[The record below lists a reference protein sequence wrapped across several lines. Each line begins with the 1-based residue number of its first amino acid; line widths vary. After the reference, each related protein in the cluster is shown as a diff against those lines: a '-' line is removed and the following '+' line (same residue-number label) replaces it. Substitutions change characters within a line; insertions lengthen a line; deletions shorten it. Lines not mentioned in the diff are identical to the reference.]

1 MSIEEFRVSLRV
13 SAPIQE
19 VWNELVTWKNQG
31 NWMALTKVTSSHF
44 GPKDS
49 GVGTTIEAFTG
60 IGKFGIIDQMKVI
73 DWQPPTYCKVDHY
86 GKFIKGIGIFNLTEE
101 DDITRFDWFEEIKAP
116 RALLIFIKPFI
127 LIAVYVS
134 LRKFAR
140 GFVRT

>member
-1 MSIEEFRVSLRV
+1 MSIKEFRVSLRI

-60 IGKFGIIDQMKVI
+60 IGKFGIIDEMKVI
-73 DWQPPTYCKVDHY
+73 DWQPPT
-86 GKFIKGIGIFNLTEE
+86 NLTSKSVGAA
-101 DDITRFDWFEEIKAP
+101 IS
-116 RALLIFIKPFI
+116 KP
-127 LIAVYVS
+127 S
-134 LRKFAR
+134 WMDHT
-140 GFVRT
+140 GS